1 MNTLRNHVQL
11 IGNLGNDVEMTQF
24 DSGSKMARLTLATN
38 EFYKNNKGE
47 KVKETQWHTIVAW
60 GKLAENMEKFLSKGV
75 EVAVNG
81 QLRYRT
87 FEGKDGK
94 KRTVSEVVAQDFL
107 KISKKELPF

>member
-11 IGNLGNDVEMTQF
+11 IGNLGNDVEFTQF

-47 KVKETQWHTIVAW
+47 QVKETQWHTIVAW
-60 GKLAENMEKFLSKGV
+60 GKLAETMEKILSKGV

-81 QLRYRT
+81 KLRYRT

-94 KRTVSEVVAQDFL
+94 KRTVSEIVAQDFL
-107 KISKKELPF
+107 KISKKDLPF